1 MFSIARGATRVVDEE
16 PGALIGTHARRKWR
30 VVAAGLAGLVCAIA
44 LAGCQGLP
52 TVEVVQ
58 SSVAFEGGSCGI
70 TVNAT
75 NATPN
80 TTYGFGMYTTGS
92 PVDIGTLTSNSSG
105 SINGMLSYPSNT
117 VPHHYSNLYVEV
129 YIVKSGEFG
138 PGLTSSP
145 VTIEVCLPTGLK
157 P

>member
-1 MFSIARGATRVVDEE
+1 MTERQ
-16 PGALIGTHARRKWR
+16 ARRKWR
-30 VVAAGLAGLVCAIA
+30 VVAAGFAGLVCAIA
-44 LAGCQGLP
+44 LAGCGPLP

-70 TVNAT
+70 TVNAI

-92 PVDIGTLTSNSSG
+92 PVELGTLTSNSSG
-105 SINGMLSYPSNT
+105 SIYGMLSYPSKT
-117 VPHHYSNLYVEV
+117 VPRHYSNLYVEV

-138 PGLTSSP
+138 PGLTTSP
-145 VTIEVCLPTGLK
+145 VTIEVCLPSGLA

>member
-1 MFSIARGATRVVDEE
+1 M
-16 PGALIGTHARRKWR
+16 
-30 VVAAGLAGLVCAIA
+30 AAGFAGLVCAIA

-52 TVEVVQ
+52 TVKVVQ

-92 PVDIGTLTSNSSG
+92 PVDLGTLTSNSSG
-105 SINGMLSYPSNT
+105 SINGMVSYPSNT
-117 VPHHYSNLYVEV
+117 VPRHYSNLYVEV
-129 YIVKSGEFG
+129 FIVKSGEFG
-138 PGLTSSP
+138 PGSDLLACDHRGVPADRLGTVVPSRTAVRLPSS
-145 VTIEVCLPTGLK
+145 LR
-157 P
+157 

>member
-1 MFSIARGATRVVDEE
+1 M
-16 PGALIGTHARRKWR
+16 
-30 VVAAGLAGLVCAIA
+30 AAGLAGLVCAIA

-52 TVEVVQ
+52 TVKVVQ
-58 SSVAFEGGSCGI
+58 ASVAFEGGSCGVTI
-70 TVNAT
+70 DGT

-105 SINGMLSYPSNT
+105 LIDGMVSYPSNT
-117 VPHHYSNLYVEV
+117 VPHHFSNLYIEV
-129 YIVKSGEFG
+129 YIVKSGKFG
-138 PGLTSSP
+138 PGLTNWP
-145 VTIEVCLPTGLK
+145 VTIDVCLPTGLA

>member
-1 MFSIARGATRVVDEE
+1 MIERQ
-16 PGALIGTHARRKWR
+16 ARRKWR
-30 VVAAGLAGLVCAIA
+30 VVAAGFAGLVCAIA
-44 LAGCQGLP
+44 LAGCTGLP
-52 TVEVVQ
+52 VVKVVQ

-80 TTYGFGMYTTGS
+80 TTYGFAMYTTGS
-92 PVDIGTLTSNSSG
+92 PVDLGTLTSNSSG
-105 SINGMLSYPSNT
+105 SINGMVSYPSNT
-117 VPHHYSNLYVEV
+117 VPHYYSNLYVEV
-129 YIVKSGEFG
+129 YIVKSGKFG
-138 PGLTSSP
+138 PGLTASP

>member
-1 MFSIARGATRVVDEE
+1 MVGSR
-16 PGALIGTHARRKWR
+16 ARRKWR

-44 LAGCQGLP
+44 LAGCGPLP
-52 TVEVVQ
+52 TAKVVQ

-70 TVNAT
+70 EVNAI

-92 PVDIGTLTSNSSG
+92 PVDLGTLTSNSSG
-105 SINGMLSYPSNT
+105 SIYGMVSYPSNT
-117 VPHHYSNLYVEV
+117 VQRHYPNLYLEMF
-129 YIVKSGEFG
+129 IVRSGEFG

-145 VTIEVCLPTGLK
+145 VTIDVCLPTGLA

>member
-1 MFSIARGATRVVDEE
+1 MVGSR
-16 PGALIGTHARRKWR
+16 ARRKWR
-30 VVAAGLAGLVCAIA
+30 VVAAGLAGLVCAVA

-52 TVEVVQ
+52 TAKVVQ

-70 TVNAT
+70 EINAT

-92 PVDIGTLTSNSSG
+92 PVDLGTLTSNSSG
-105 SINGMLSYPSNT
+105 SIYGMVSYPSNT
-117 VPHHYSNLYVEV
+117 VQRHYPNLYVEMF
-129 YIVKSGEFG
+129 IVKSGEFG

-145 VTIEVCLPTGLK
+145 VTIDVCLPTGLA